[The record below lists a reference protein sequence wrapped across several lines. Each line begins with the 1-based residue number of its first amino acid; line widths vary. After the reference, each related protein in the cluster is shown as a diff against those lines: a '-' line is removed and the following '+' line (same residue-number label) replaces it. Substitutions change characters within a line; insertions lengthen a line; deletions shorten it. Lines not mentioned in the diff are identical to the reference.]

1 MDEVMAKGWR
11 RAGKGM
17 ARTGRKTGRKKHG
30 EESGKIHGN
39 DDGRSGVDRIS
50 CDKRLRWNLSS

>member
-1 MDEVMAKGWR
+1 MEVDEVMAKGWR

-30 EESGKIHGN
+30 GEESGKIHGN
-39 DDGRSGVDRIS
+39 DDGRSGQ
-50 CDKRLRWNLSS
+50 N